1 MLLHYILD
9 HLVDHY
15 LLIFDWMQ
23 DQIDETEEDA
33 IAPHQELLRKVSEKT
48 RITESPQNHRSA
60 A

>member
-1 MLLHYILD
+1 LD